1 MPTLTLWQIHLCAWY
16 VFLIVWGIAAL
27 KQKAD
32 KATEPIANR
41 LLYGAYLTFGFYLLF
56 SRNVPFRM
64 LHERFA
70 PDARW
75 IDVAAVALT
84 YAGVATAIWA
94 RFILADNWSARIT
107 VKVGHQLIRSG
118 PYAYVRHPIYF
129 GILLASL
136 GTALLVGEWRGL
148 LAIALVTVAFS
159 MKAKREEA
167 YMSTEFGEGY
177 TRYRQSTGFLLPKML
192 HIGNAVAKKT

>member
-1 MPTLTLWQIHLCAWY
+1 MLSFTLWQIHLCAWY

-32 KATEPIANR
+32 KATEPLPNR

-56 SRNVPFRM
+56 SRHVPFRA
-64 LHERFA
+64 LHERFV
-70 PDARW
+70 PDVHW
-75 IDVAAVALT
+75 IGVSGVALT
-84 YAGVATAIWA
+84 YAGVASAIWS

-107 VKVGHQLIRSG
+107 LKVGHQLIRSG

-129 GILLASL
+129 GILLASF

-148 LAIALVTVAFS
+148 LAIALVMVAFT
-159 MKAKREEA
+159 MKARREEA
-167 YMSTEFGEGY
+167 YMSAEFGEGY
-177 TRYRQSTGFLLPKML
+177 THYQQSTGFLLPKM
-192 HIGNAVAKKT
+192 